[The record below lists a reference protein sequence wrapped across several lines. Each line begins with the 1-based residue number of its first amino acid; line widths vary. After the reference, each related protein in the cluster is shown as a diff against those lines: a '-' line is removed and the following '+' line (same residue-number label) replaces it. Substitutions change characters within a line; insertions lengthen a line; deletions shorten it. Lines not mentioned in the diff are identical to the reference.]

1 MSVWAS
7 DMSRQAQ
14 DGNGDKIKGMVE
26 VYADA
31 TSDANG
37 EFEVDLTPLDLV
49 EVLDATAMIVGQ
61 TLSAVDDIT
70 TKVLAAVYEI
80 SNTVVRGAVVQ
91 PTSTTVSVLGTN
103 VAALER
109 GNSGQNVK
117 VKVLGR
123 R

>member
-61 TLSAVDDIT
+61 TLNAVDDIT

>member
-49 EVLDATAMIVGQ
+49 EVLDATAIILGQ
-61 TLSAVDDIT
+61 TLDAVDDIT
-70 TKVLAAVYEI
+70 TKVLATVYEI
-80 SNTVVRGAVVQ
+80 SNTIVRGAVVQ
-91 PTSTTVSVLGTN
+91 PTSTTVNVLGTD
-103 VAALER
+103 VAAVER
-109 GNSGQNVK
+109 GPSGQNVK
-117 VKVLGR
+117 VKVMGR